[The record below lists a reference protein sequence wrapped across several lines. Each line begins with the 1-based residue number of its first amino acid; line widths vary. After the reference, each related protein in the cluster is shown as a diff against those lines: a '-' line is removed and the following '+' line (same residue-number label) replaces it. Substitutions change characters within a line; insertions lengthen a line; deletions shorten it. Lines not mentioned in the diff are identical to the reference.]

1 MALPGRSKVI
11 TRYSQDFKLLI
22 SHPLAGKGA
31 VGRYIGLPP
40 GHTHTRVLKL
50 SEVKQRLSAMG
61 EIMEKYIEKL
71 ALQKKN
77 PTPALTQLLALKVHY
92 FTGDILKAVQRAPV
106 HGVYDIRTIERF
118 LQTHAQG
125 RDAIKTLFDQT
136 PYDDD

>member
-1 MALPGRSKVI
+1 
-11 TRYSQDFKLLI
+11 
-22 SHPLAGKGA
+22 
-31 VGRYIGLPP
+31 
-40 GHTHTRVLKL
+40 
-50 SEVKQRLSAMG
+50 MG